1 MPGGGA
7 TACPDLTVTPEMI
20 AALYSDNVQDQL
32 ASTQRFRKLLSKVN
46 SWVTRYI
53 VLEGNETKLLFRRS
67 PTLPSTTLSGQVLCL
82 VLLSFW
88 RSTSKNR
95 TCGTSQIIP
104 TVKAATRA
112 LLTQTSP
119 LYSSRLRGLSPTS
132 HPEHRPKQGAL
143 TTEKIIHTPT
153 LFCRVENIFNN

>member
-46 SWVTRYI
+46 SWVTRHI
-53 VLEGNETKLLFRRS
+53 VLEGNGNETKLLFGRS
-67 PTLPSTTLSGQVLCL
+67 LTLPSTTLSGQVLCL

-119 LYSSRLRGLSPTS
+119 LYSSRLRGLSQTS
-132 HPEHRPKQGAL
+132 HPEHRPKQGAIL
-143 TTEKIIHTPT
+143 EKLNCWI
-153 LFCRVENIFNN
+153 